1 MFCCFVVVVIIFDY
15 GDDDNE
21 NDDETGT
28 LPECI
33 NKWKADIRLKL
44 GADDW
49 DEGGQY
55 CTEEPEGCKCFTKI
69 LNISHS

>member
-1 MFCCFVVVVIIFDY
+1 MFCCFVVLVVVIADDR
-15 GDDDNE
+15 DDDDE
-21 NDDETGT
+21 SDDETGT

-33 NKWKADIRLKL
+33 NKWKADIRLEL

-55 CTEEPEGCKCFTKI
+55 CTQEPEEYY
-69 LNISHS
+69 